1 MYFITKGQVRDTVIS
16 LTFVENEKNYIYN
29 ENVLNLELFI
39 INNNKFLFAYL
50 FYDLKNRYF

>member
-50 FYDLKNRYF
+50 FYDLKSRYF